1 MQRDDKKKAV
11 RVLVIEDDA
20 GHARLITRAFH
31 AYRGTYHVDVVG
43 TLEDAGKY
51 LSDTLPD
58 VVIAD
63 VHLPDGKGTSLLESN
78 IEEARFPV
86 VMMTGYGDEQMA
98 VDVMKAGA
106 LDYIVKMDA
115 TFCDMPHVVQRVLR
129 EWTNISGRKRAE
141 LLHAI
146 LYEIS
151 EVANSDV
158 GLEEVYRSIHRNIG
172 RLIDVKNFYIAL
184 YDAAAGVI
192 SLPYFIDE
200 FDSEDRPYKFG
211 KGLTE
216 QVLLSG
222 TPLMINETESTK
234 LARQG
239 KIEIVGPPAKIWLG
253 VPLKSGKKTFGV
265 LVVQHYSQDDAYT
278 EKDKNMLVFVSDQIA
293 AVIGRRQAER
303 ALKESEKKYRM
314 LFNSMMDAFAFHEA
328 VYDEKGMFVDYKYVE
343 MNPMY
348 ERFIGLKREQVIG
361 KSVRQLFPDRGQQ
374 WIDIY
379 SKVIKTGEHVRFE
392 FYHEEQGKYYEVNA
406 YQPEPDTFAT
416 ILSDISQRKKTEME
430 KLELEEKIIN
440 LEKMEAVGVLAGGV
454 AHDLNNVL
462 SAIVSYPDIML
473 MKLPEDSILR
483 KPILT
488 MQQSGLKAAA
498 IVQDMLTLA
507 RRGVAIK
514 DIVDLRDVLT
524 NYLLS
529 PEYENIKKHNPEL
542 QIETDFGTDLLNVEG
557 SFVHLGKTVMNLVS
571 NAAESMPNGGKISIT
586 LQNRYIEH
594 ELNGYDLSIKEG
606 EYVVLN
612 ITDNGIGIAEKD
624 LKRIFEPFYTKKEMG
639 RSGTGLGMTVVWGT
653 VKDHGGYINVTSSEQ
668 SGSSFKLYF
677 PATRKAVSTQKTEVL
692 IEDYIGNGE
701 KILVVDDI
709 SEQREIA
716 SALLTTLG
724 YTVDA
729 AASGEAAIEYMKN
742 SSADLVLLDMIMD
755 PGIDGLDTYK
765 GVIKL
770 TPHIK
775 TIIASGFSETERVR
789 EAQRLGAG
797 AYIKKP
803 YTLEKIGLAV
813 KAELSK

>member
-1 MQRDDKKKAV
+1 MQRDDKKKV
-11 RVLVIEDDA
+11 IRVLLIEDDA
-20 GHARLITRAFH
+20 GHAQLIKKAFH
-31 AYRGTYHVDVVG
+31 AYRGAYHIDVVG
-43 TLEDAGKY
+43 TMEAAGKY
-51 LSDTLPD
+51 LSTTLPD
-58 VVIAD
+58 AVIAD
-63 VHLPDGKGTSLLESN
+63 VHLPDGMGTALLEPN
-78 IEEARFPV
+78 LEETRYPV
-86 VMMTGYGDEQMA
+86 VMMTAYGDEQMA
-98 VDVMKAGA
+98 VEVMKAGA
-106 LDYIVKMDA
+106 LDYIVKMEA

-129 EWTNISGRKRAE
+129 EWANITGRRRAE
-141 LLHAI
+141 LLHAV

-151 EVANSDV
+151 EAANSDI
-158 GLEEVYRSIHRNIG
+158 GLEELYRSIHRSIG

-184 YDAAAGVI
+184 YDAAAGMI
-192 SLPYFIDE
+192 SLPYFVDE
-200 FDSEDRPYKFG
+200 FDSDDQPYKFG

-216 QVLLSG
+216 QVLSSG
-222 TPLMINETESTK
+222 MPLMLNETESAD

-253 VPLKSGKKTFGV
+253 VPLKSGKRVFGV
-265 LVVQHYSQDDAYT
+265 LVVQHYSRVDAYT
-278 EKDKNMLVFVSDQIA
+278 EKDKDMLVFVCDQIA

-328 VYDEKGMFVDYKYVE
+328 VYDEKGMFVDYRYVE
-343 MNPMY
+343 LNPMY
-348 ERFIGLKREQVIG
+348 ERFIGLKREELIG

-379 SKVIKTGEHVRFE
+379 GKVIKTGEDVRFE

-416 ILSDISQRKKTEME
+416 ILSDISQRKKAEME

-440 LEKMEAVGVLAGGV
+440 LEKMEAVGILAGGV

-462 SAIVSYPDIML
+462 SAIVSYPDILL
-473 MKLPEDSILR
+473 MKLPEDSALR

-488 MQQSGLKAAA
+488 MQRSGLKAAA

-529 PEYENIKKHNPEL
+529 PEYEKIKKHNPAL

-557 SFVHLGKTVMNLVS
+557 SFVHLGKTVMNLVL
-571 NAAESMPNGGKISIT
+571 NAAEAMPRGGKITIT
-586 LQNRYIEH
+586 LQNCYVEH
-594 ELNGYDLSIKEG
+594 ELQGYDLSIKAG

-612 ITDNGIGIAEKD
+612 VMDNGIGIPEKD

-639 RSGTGLGMTVVWGT
+639 RSGTGLGMTVVWGA
-653 VKDHGGYINVTSSEQ
+653 VKDIGGYINVTSSEQ
-668 SGSSFKLYF
+668 NGSSFKLYF
-677 PATRKAVSTQKTEVL
+677 PATRKAASTQKTEVL

-716 SALLTTLG
+716 TALLTTLG

-729 AASGEAAIEYMKN
+729 VVSGEAAIEYLKN
-742 SSADLVLLDMIMD
+742 DFADLVLLDMIMD

-765 GVIKL
+765 GIIKL
-770 TPHIK
+770 APNIK
-775 TIIASGFSETERVR
+775 SIIASGFSETERVH
-789 EAQRLGAG
+789 EAHRLGAG

-813 KAELSK
+813 KAELNK

>member
-1 MQRDDKKKAV
+1 
-11 RVLVIEDDA
+11 
-20 GHARLITRAFH
+20 
-31 AYRGTYHVDVVG
+31 
-43 TLEDAGKY
+43 
-51 LSDTLPD
+51 
-58 VVIAD
+58 
-63 VHLPDGKGTSLLESN
+63 LLDSKT
-78 IEEARFPV
+78 EEARFPV
-86 VMMTGYGDEQMA
+86 VMMTSYGDEQMA

-115 TFCDMPHVVQRVLR
+115 TFDDLPHVVQRVLR
-129 EWTNISGRKRAE
+129 EWANLIGRKRAE
-141 LLHAI
+141 LVHAV

-184 YDAAAGVI
+184 YDADAGMI
-192 SLPYFIDE
+192 SLPYFVDE
-200 FDSEDRPYKFG
+200 LDSDNSPYKFG

-222 TPLMINETESTK
+222 KPLMVNETESAG

-239 KIEIVGPPAKIWLG
+239 TIEIVGPPAKIWLG

-265 LVVQHYSQDDAYT
+265 LAVQHYTHIDAYN
-278 EKDKNMLVFVSDQIA
+278 EKDKDMLVFVSDQIA

-303 ALKESEKKYRM
+303 ALKGSEKKYRM

-328 VYDEKGMFVDYKYVE
+328 VYDNKGMFVDYRYVE
-343 MNPMY
+343 VNPMY
-348 ERFIGLKREQVIG
+348 EKFIGLKREELIG
-361 KSVRQLFPDRGQQ
+361 KSVRQLFPDSGQQ

-416 ILSDISQRKKTEME
+416 ILSDISQRKKAEIE

-462 SAIVSYPDIML
+462 GAVVSYPDLLL
-473 MKLPEDSILR
+473 MKLPEDSSLR
-483 KPILT
+483 KPIQT

-529 PEYENIKKHNPEL
+529 PEYEKLRKYHPNL
-542 QIETDFGTDLLNVEG
+542 QVEADFGTDLLNVEG
-557 SFVHLGKTVMNLVS
+557 SFLHIGKTVMNLVS
-571 NAAESMPNGGKISIT
+571 NAAEAMPKGGKISIS
-586 LQNRYIEH
+586 LQNHYIER
-594 ELNGYDLSIKEG
+594 ELSGYDLNIKEG
-606 EYVVLN
+606 DYVVL
-612 ITDNGIGIAEKD
+612 TVSDNGMGISDKD
-624 LKRIFEPFYTKKEMG
+624 IKRIFEPFYTKKEMG

-653 VKDHGGYINVTSSEQ
+653 VKDHGGYINVTSSEED
-668 SGSSFKLYF
+668 GSCFELYF
-677 PATRKAVSTQKTEVL
+677 PATRKAVSAQKTGML

-701 KILVVDDI
+701 KILVVDDVG
-709 SEQREIA
+709 EQREIA
-716 SALLTTLG
+716 SALLTTLA
-724 YTVDA
+724 YTVDTA
-729 AASGEAAIEYMKN
+729 INGEAAIEYMKN
-742 SSADLVLLDMIMD
+742 GSADLVLLDMIMD

-765 GVIKL
+765 GIIKVA
-770 TPHIK
+770 PNIK

-789 EAQRLGAG
+789 EAQKLGAG